1 MKVLLATLALSIL
14 PVVASGQS
22 VNAQDAPKFMKDT
35 FPEQGVIA
43 AWQEYQAVSN
53 PNGALDAKT
62 KELIGLGVAA
72 QIPCTYCVYYHTQAA
87 RHAGATDAQIKEAVA
102 SAAETRKWSTVLNG
116 NGYDMA
122 EFKKQVDAAF
132 AGSTA
137 TTGTKQ

>member
-1 MKVLLATLALSIL
+1 MKALIATLALSIL
-14 PVVASGQS
+14 PVVASSQS

-102 SAAETRKWSTVLNG
+102 AAAETRKWSTVMNG
-116 NGYDMA
+116 NAYDMG

-132 AGSTA
+132 GGPAKT
-137 TTGTKQ
+137 Q

>member
-14 PVVASGQS
+14 PVVASSES
-22 VNAQDAPKFMKDT
+22 VNAQDAPQFMKDT
-35 FPEQGVIA
+35 FPEQGVSS
-43 AWQEYQAVSN
+43 AWQESQAIGN

-62 KELIGLGVAA
+62 KELIGLAVAA

-116 NGYDMA
+116 NSYDMG

-132 AGSTA
+132 GGSAKT
-137 TTGTKQ
+137 Q

>member
-14 PVVASGQS
+14 PVVASSQS
-22 VNAQDAPKFMKDT
+22 ANAQDAPKFMKDT
-35 FPEQGVIA
+35 LPEQAVIA
-43 AWQEYQAVSN
+43 AWQESQAVGN

-72 QIPCTYCVYYHTQAA
+72 QVPCTYCVYYHTQAA

-102 SAAETRKWSTVLNG
+102 AAALTRKWSTVLNG
-116 NGYDMA
+116 NAYDMG

-132 AGSTA
+132 GGSAKT
-137 TTGTKQ
+137 Q